1 MNMSTYEIENR
12 LEFLFC
18 CIGEFAA
25 RHSLTNSAAYRYLI
39 NFGGLDF
46 IDKHYRIEHTQSME
60 DIIDDMT
67 RICHRHGGA
76 LS

>member
-1 MNMSTYEIENR
+1 MSAYEIESR
-12 LEFLFC
+12 LECLFC
-18 CIGEFAA
+18 CIGEFAQ
-25 RHSLTNSAAYRYLI
+25 RHSLSNSAAYRYLN

-46 IDKHYRIEHTQSME
+46 LDKHYHIEHTQSME
-60 DIIDDMT
+60 DIVDDMT